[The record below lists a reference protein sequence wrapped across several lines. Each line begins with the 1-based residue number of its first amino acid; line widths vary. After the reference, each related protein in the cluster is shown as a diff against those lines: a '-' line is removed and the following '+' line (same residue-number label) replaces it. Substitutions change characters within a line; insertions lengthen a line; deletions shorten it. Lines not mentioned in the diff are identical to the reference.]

1 VSAVQISTQPP
12 VDDVRGLVSVAG
24 DLDVAAV
31 PELRAALLLMERS
44 QPAALALDLREV
56 TLLDSSGLRVL
67 IDAAARARRD
77 GRRLIVVAPPRGPVD
92 RLLRL
97 TLLTDL
103 LEVVE
108 DLDAAGDDDVKSA
121 RR

>member
-1 VSAVQISTQPP
+1 MPAVEIRTQPP
-12 VDDVRGLVSVAG
+12 VDDLRGVVVVAG
-24 DLDVAAV
+24 DMDVAAV
-31 PELRAALLLMERS
+31 PEVRGALLLMERS

-77 GRRLIVVAPPRGPVD
+77 GRRLTVVAPRSGPVG

-108 DLDAAGDDDVKSA
+108 DLEAGDGVGSA